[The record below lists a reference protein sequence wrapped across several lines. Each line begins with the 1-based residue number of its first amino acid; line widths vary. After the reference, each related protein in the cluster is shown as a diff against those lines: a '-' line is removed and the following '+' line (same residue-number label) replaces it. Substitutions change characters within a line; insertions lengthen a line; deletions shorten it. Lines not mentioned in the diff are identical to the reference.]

1 MQNEIAV
8 DQLRG
13 VGARLLAGQ
22 HPEQIGGVTE
32 RLVGRDRFLPFADAR
47 MRGNDHRHLRCQPHG
62 LAQGRFARIVRR
74 VGIECRQ
81 RRCRRAQHIHR
92 MRRLDGTN
100 NVEHRRGKLAR
111 RLELGVE
118 ARELLLARQFAVEK
132 QKSGFL
138 EARMLG
144 QVMDRVAAIAELAG
158 LSVDERA
165 GRPVEIDA
173 FEAALNL
180 DRFGR
185 FGH

>member
-1 MQNEIAV
+1 
-8 DQLRG
+8 
-13 VGARLLAGQ
+13 
-22 HPEQIGGVTE
+22 
-32 RLVGRDRFLPFADAR
+32 
-47 MRGNDHRHLRCQPHG
+47 
-62 LAQGRFARIVRR
+62 
-74 VGIECRQ
+74 
-81 RRCRRAQHIHR
+81 HR

-111 RLELGVE
+111 RLKLGVE

-144 QVMDRVAAIAELAG
+144 QVMDRVATIAELAG
-158 LSVDERA
+158 LSVNKRA